1 MQDSPTVTRQTDRSI
16 DYAVRH
22 LRFGW
27 WSLLVFLSVGFV
39 LELLHGFKAGFYLDV
54 TSETRRLMW
63 TLAHAHGALLSV
75 VHVAWALCLRA
86 FPDLAEAGRPRA
98 VSRCLMAAS
107 VLLPGGFFAGGVQL
121 YGGDPGPGIAA
132 VPAGAA
138 CLGIGVFLT
147 ARAARRCDGRRSAA
161 GDAPPPAAP
170 GAPRAGNRGGRR
182 R

>member
-1 MQDSPTVTRQTDRSI
+1 MARQTGRGI

-27 WSLLVFLSVGFV
+27 GSLLVFLSVGFV

-54 TSETRRLMW
+54 TQETRRLMW
-63 TLAHAHGALLSV
+63 TLAHAHGALLGV
-75 VHVAWALCLRA
+75 VHVAWALCLRG
-86 FPDLAEAGRPRA
+86 FPELEGGSPRA
-98 VSRCLMAAS
+98 VSRCLIAAS

-147 ARAARRCDGRRSAA
+147 ARAAWKCGAKESAA
-161 GDAPPPAAP
+161 DGAPPAAGP
-170 GAPRAGNRGGRR
+170 APTRPGRR

>member
-1 MQDSPTVTRQTDRSI
+1 MAQRTGPDV
-16 DYAVRH
+16 DYPVRH

-54 TSETRRLMW
+54 TNETRRLMW
-63 TLAHAHGALLSV
+63 TLAHAHGALLGL

-86 FPDLAEAGRPRA
+86 FPALEDGNQRV
-98 VSRCLMAAS
+98 VSLCLMGAS

-121 YGGDPGPGIAA
+121 YGGDPGLGIAA

-138 CLGIGVFLT
+138 CLATAVFLT
-147 ARAARRCDGRRSAA
+147 ARATRNLGKRQS
-161 GDAPPPAAP
+161 
-170 GAPRAGNRGGRR
+170 GA
-182 R
+182 

>member
-1 MQDSPTVTRQTDRSI
+1 MAQRTGRDI
-16 DYAVRH
+16 DYPGRH

-27 WSLLVFLSVGFV
+27 WSLLVFLSVGFA

-54 TSETRRLMW
+54 TNETRRLMW
-63 TLAHAHGALLSV
+63 TLAHAHGVLLSL

-86 FPDLAEAGRPRA
+86 FPHLENGHHRV
-98 VSRCLMAAS
+98 VSRCFMGAS

-121 YGGDPGPGIAA
+121 YGGDPGLGIAA

-138 CLGIGVFLT
+138 CLATGVFLT
-147 ARAARRCDGRRSAA
+147 ARATQ
-161 GDAPPPAAP
+161 
-170 GAPRAGNRGGRR
+170 RR

>member
-1 MQDSPTVTRQTDRSI
+1 MARQTDRGI

-54 TSETRRLMW
+54 DNEARRLMW

-86 FPDLAEAGRPRA
+86 FPDLEAGSPRA
-98 VSRCLMAAS
+98 VSRCLTAAS

-121 YGGDPGPGIAA
+121 YGGDPGLGVAA
-132 VPAGAA
+132 APAGAA

-147 ARAARRCDGRRSAA
+147 ARAALKCG
-161 GDAPPPAAP
+161 
-170 GAPRAGNRGGRR
+170 GGRR
-182 R
+182 AADAAAPPAGPAPPRRGDREGRRR